1 LMVQGKGRMESAPMK
16 KLYWIE
22 TWGCQMNEHDSEK
35 MAGILEGLGYRPAA
49 AVEEADL
56 AMLNT
61 CAIREKA
68 EEKVY
73 QALARLK
80 AAKKAHP
87 EMIVGVAG
95 CVSQMAGQDVRRRVP
110 HVDLVVGPRAVS
122 RLPDLLARVQSERGV
137 IDTTL
142 YPDSLVRSVADP
154 VRKMKDKGKAWVT
167 VMEGCNKT
175 CAYCIVPTTR
185 GREESRTIDSLLSEV
200 RQLAKDGY
208 FEIEFLGQNVNAYR
222 CPETGAGLADLLRA
236 TARIEGIIRI
246 RFATSH
252 PLHLR
257 EPIIEAMAETP
268 EVCEFL
274 HLPVQSGSSSIL
286 AAMRRGY
293 TREKYLER
301 VEQLRS
307 ALPEISLGTDVIV
320 GFPGEGEDDFEE
332 TLSLVREVGFDQMFS
347 FVYSPRPG
355 TMAAMMRDEVSH
367 EQKVARLMR
376 LQAMQK
382 EIQLARNEALV
393 GRRMAVVVEGR
404 SRRDAGEWAGRTR
417 CNRVIN
423 FEDESASA
431 GQRKMVLVTDAR
443 PNSLRGRALA
453 SARQ

>member
-1 LMVQGKGRMESAPMK
+1 MS

-73 QALARLK
+73 QALARLR

-95 CVSQMAGQDVRRRVP
+95 CVSQMAGEEVRRRAP
-110 HVDLVVGPRAVS
+110 HVDLVIGPRAVS
-122 RLPDLLARVQSERGV
+122 RLPDLLAKVQNERGV

-142 YPDSLVRSVADP
+142 YQDSLVRSLADP

-185 GREESRTIDSLLSEV
+185 GREESRGLENLLSEV
-200 RQLAKDGY
+200 RQLAEEGY

-222 CPETGAGLADLLRA
+222 CPETRAGLADLLRA
-236 TARIEGIIRI
+236 TARVDGIIRI
-246 RFATSH
+246 RFTTSH

-257 EPIIEAMAETP
+257 EPIIEAMAEIP
-268 EVCEFL
+268 EVCESL
-274 HLPVQSGSSSIL
+274 HLPVQSGSTSIL
-286 AAMRRGY
+286 RAMRRGY

-301 VEQLRS
+301 VDQLRR
-307 ALPEISLGTDVIV
+307 AIPGISLSTDVIV
-320 GFPGEGEDDFEE
+320 GFPGEEEEDFEQ

-367 EQKVARLMR
+367 ELKVARLMR
-376 LQAMQK
+376 LQAVQR
-382 EIQLARNEALV
+382 EIQFQRNEALR
-393 GRRMAVVVEGR
+393 GRTMPVIVEGR
-404 SRRDAGEWAGRTR
+404 SRRDPGEWAGRTR
-417 CNRVIN
+417 CNRVVN
-423 FEDESASA
+423 FSDESACA
-431 GQRKMVLVTDAR
+431 GQRRMVLVTEAR
-443 PNSLRGRALA
+443 PNSLRGEAQVPPRE
-453 SARQ
+453 QVG